1 MTNMTDK
8 KGTWLVLLLLVL
20 FLQTKGQSTTGS
32 AYNIFGVGTL
42 VGEGIGGY
50 RTMGNA
56 GIGSRSTSYVNLE
69 NHAAL
74 NAISGPT
81 QIFDIDLSLK
91 NLHQSAG
98 GESFSTMLG
107 GLEGMNLW
115 LRTGKGSAITLG
127 AAAFSDGRYDVTDSY
142 VLSSLIN
149 SYSVRYQG
157 TGGITRFYLGA
168 SQRVTKRFNLGVKG
182 SFLLGNLSSLQTISG
197 NSLVS
202 GLEVEQNRTVRKFI
216 AEFGGQY
223 TIPVPD
229 GQRLTIGATYRP
241 AYQMTFDTESK
252 VIRATYD
259 SLTTV
264 GQEQLTLP
272 EKWGLGIEYQLGSWR
287 ISGESQVEKW
297 GVNEG
302 GEGFEY
308 RDQLSFGLGAEFVNN
323 PASVSYFNRIS
334 WRAGYEWKTNYTVV
348 RNTNYTSAAISMG
361 LGLPV
366 NRGYGMINLGYQYS
380 GMGTRSNQL
389 IYEQTHT
396 FTLNVSMRDVWFR
409 KPVYD

>member
-1 MTNMTDK
+1 MTN
-8 KGTWLVLLLLVL
+8 KGSFLVLLFFALM
-20 FLQTKGQSTTGS
+20 LQVRAQSTTGS

-50 RTMGNA
+50 RSMGNT

-69 NHAAL
+69 NPAAL

-98 GESFSTMLG
+98 EESFSTMLG

-115 LRTGKGSAITLG
+115 LRTGKRSAITLG
-127 AAAFSDGRYDVTDSY
+127 ASAFSDGRYDVTDSY

-168 SQRVTKRFNLGVKG
+168 SQQVTKRLNLGVKG
-182 SFLLGNLSSLQTISG
+182 SFLLGNLSSLQTVSG
-197 NSLVS
+197 NSLVN
-202 GLEVEQNRTVRKFI
+202 GLEVEQNSAVRKFI

-223 TIPVPD
+223 IIPVAE

-241 AYQMTFDTESK
+241 AYRMTFETESK
-252 VIRATYD
+252 VIRATFD

-272 EKWGLGIEYQLGSWR
+272 EKWGLGMEYQLGSWR
-287 ISGESQVEKW
+287 ISAESQLEKW
-297 GVNEG
+297 GVNESA
-302 GEGFEY
+302 ENFDY
-308 RDQLSFGLGAEFVNN
+308 RDQLSFALGAEFVNN

-348 RNTNYTSAAISMG
+348 RNTNYTNAAISVG
-361 LGLPV
+361 LSMPV
-366 NRGYGMINLGYQYS
+366 NRGFGLLNLGYQYS
-380 GMGTRSNQL
+380 GMGTQSNQL
-389 IYEQTHT
+389 VYEQTHT

-409 KPVYD
+409 KKVYD

>member
-1 MTNMTDK
+1 MTNMTN
-8 KGTWLVLLLLVL
+8 KGSFLVLLFFALM
-20 FLQTKGQSTTGS
+20 LQVRAQSTTGS

-50 RTMGNA
+50 RSMGNT

-69 NHAAL
+69 NPAAL

-98 GESFSTMLG
+98 EESFSTMLG

-115 LRTGKGSAITLG
+115 LRTGKRSAITLG
-127 AAAFSDGRYDVTDSY
+127 ASAFSDGRYDVTDSY

-168 SQRVTKRFNLGVKG
+168 SQQVTKRLNLGVKG
-182 SFLLGNLSSLQTISG
+182 SFLLGNLSSLQTVSG
-197 NSLVS
+197 NSLVN
-202 GLEVEQNRTVRKFI
+202 GLEVEQNSAVRKFI

-223 TIPVPD
+223 IIPVAE

-241 AYQMTFDTESK
+241 AYRMTFETESK
-252 VIRATYD
+252 VIRATFD

-272 EKWGLGIEYQLGSWR
+272 EKWGLGMEYQLGSWR
-287 ISGESQVEKW
+287 ISAESQLEKW
-297 GVNEG
+297 GVNESA
-302 GEGFEY
+302 ENFDY
-308 RDQLSFGLGAEFVNN
+308 RDQLSFALGAEFVNN

-348 RNTNYTSAAISMG
+348 RNTNYTNAAISVG
-361 LGLPV
+361 LSMPV
-366 NRGYGMINLGYQYS
+366 NRGFGLLNLGYQYS
-380 GMGTRSNQL
+380 GMGTQSNQL
-389 IYEQTHT
+389 VYEQTHT

-409 KPVYD
+409 KKVYD